1 MSSLERISY
10 MDYRIRDSGGIRVV
24 DVAQHFETS
33 TRQIKRDIEHM
44 RYRLNAPIEYVR
56 ERSRYEYT
64 ESFQLLADY
73 NEKALLFYVFSRA
86 AAGTLAYVPITEEA
100 GLDSILKAIP
110 RDLRPLTEKIR
121 YKLPDFE
128 PVDAEVLSTLITS
141 LSESRRFDTE
151 YKAQDGKITQRQAV
165 CLRLLNYAGV
175 WYSVAWD
182 LGKADIRMFRLARI
196 QKIALS
202 RERVEDLPD
211 ESRIDHYLDGSYGV
225 FKGATTEV
233 AVIRFF
239 GWARSVVESEIWHP
253 EQARSEGSDPERGP
267 WVQLEIPASHFEE
280 LLGRT
285 LRFGSMA
292 LPISPA
298 SFINAWRTEIERM
311 YKNSREYS

>member
-10 MDYRIRDSGGIRVV
+10 IDYRIRDSGGVRVA
-24 DVAQHFETS
+24 DVAEHFEAS

-56 ERSRYEYT
+56 ERSWYEYT
-64 ESFQLLADY
+64 ASFQLLADY

-86 AAGTLAYVPITEEA
+86 AAGTIAYVPIAEEA

-128 PVDAEVLSTLITS
+128 PVDAEVLSTCIVS
-141 LSESRRFDTE
+141 LSESRRFDAE
-151 YKAQDGKITQRQAV
+151 YKAQDGKITRRRAV

-175 WYSVAWD
+175 WYCVAWD

-202 RERVEDLPD
+202 RDRVEDLPE
-211 ESRIDHYLDGSYGV
+211 ESRIDQYLDESYGV
-225 FKGATTEV
+225 FKGATTEH

-239 GWARSVVESEIWHP
+239 GWARSVVEREIWHP
-253 EQARSEGSDPERGP
+253 EQARSEGTDQERGP

-292 LPISPA
+292 IPISPA
-298 SFINAWRTEIERM
+298 SFTNAWRTEIERM
-311 YKNSREYS
+311 YKNSIEFS